1 MTADTLATSHYTDSA
16 PHTSAAVKPVGVDA
30 TGSDDASP
38 AWPSASVII
47 PTFNE
52 AAHLERVVTRFLA
65 TCYPG
70 VIEVLVVDG
79 GSTDGTAKIIRR
91 LAQHDARV
99 RLIHNPLKVQSAALN
114 IGIAEMRG
122 DIFLRADGH
131 SDYAPDYIER
141 CIETLLE
148 TKALNIGG
156 SPQFVAAD
164 AFQAGV
170 ALASRS
176 LLGAGGGKHR
186 SPSYSGYCDTVSFGC
201 AWRRDLERLESAQL
215 RRTPYVDAVGDQRLV
230 RSYFDLDQ
238 VTNQDSEINL
248 RFRKVDPQ
256 AIYVSARIKTWYY
269 PRATWKGLVKQFF
282 QYGRGRCRTAS
293 LHPGLAPRRVKLPLL
308 AGLAALILI
317 VLDLV
322 AFRGKLHMKQ
332 AALCGLCLPF
342 LESARVTLK
351 YRTGFETEIWWG
363 APTDAPALHQRWLW
377 CGVALLTMTPA
388 FLTGYLYQLIRRHVL
403 RIQGW

>member
-1 MTADTLATSHYTDSA
+1 MKSE
-16 PHTSAAVKPVGVDA
+16 GVDA
-30 TGSDDASP
+30 TRRDASS
-38 AWPSASVII
+38 ASWPTASVII
-47 PTFNE
+47 PAFNE
-52 AAHLERVVTRFLA
+52 AAHIERVVTGFLA
-65 TCYPG
+65 TRYPNL
-70 VIEVLVVDG
+70 IEVLVVDG
-79 GSTDGTAKIIRR
+79 GSTDNTPEIIRR
-91 LAQHDARV
+91 LARHDRRV
-99 RLIHNPLKVQSAALN
+99 RLMDNPLKVQSAALN
-114 IGIAEMRG
+114 IGIAEMQG

-156 SPQFVAAD
+156 SPQFVAAQ

-176 LLGAGGGKHR
+176 VLGAGGGKHR
-186 SPSYSGYCDTVSFGC
+186 SPSYSGYYDTVSFGC
-201 AWRRDLERLESAQL
+201 AWRHDLERLESTQL
-215 RRTPYVDAVGDQRLV
+215 RRTPYIDATGNQRLV

-248 RFRKVDPQ
+248 RFRKVDPR

-269 PRATWKGLVKQFF
+269 PRATWKGLAKQFF

-308 AGLAALILI
+308 AGLVALILV
-317 VLDLV
+317 VLDLL
-322 AFRGKLHMKQ
+322 AFRGKLRMKQ
-332 AALCGLCLPF
+332 AVLSGLCVPF
-342 LESARVTLK
+342 LESTRVTMK
-351 YRTGFETEIWWG
+351 YRTRFETEIWRG
-363 APTDAPALHQRWLW
+363 AQAETPSLAQRWFW

-388 FLTGYLYQLIRRHVL
+388 FLAGYLYQLFRRNVL
-403 RIQGW
+403 RIHGW